1 MESAIGIV
9 DLNEPPTFG
18 EIHSTNNIFFKYLP
32 KPAIAQIQAHE
43 TQMKQLINQPLQQQQ
58 QQELRQLSNNLL

>member
-18 EIHSTNNIFFKYLP
+18 EIHSTNFFKDLP

-43 TQMKQLINQPLQQQQ
+43 TQMKQLIN
-58 QQELRQLSNNLL
+58 

>member
-1 MESAIGIV
+1 MESGIV

-18 EIHSTNNIFFKYLP
+18 EIHSTNFFKDLP